1 MNRYLKY
8 SVMIPL
14 LILAGYGIC
23 FSQAKEPLS
32 FEGILRLPD
41 FGLSSKQI
49 ADQIAES
56 GLAFDVTS
64 AHIDSLRRLGFDSSI
79 VNAIRQFYKMGI
91 LKVAVAP
98 GQVDVIIDNEP
109 QGKTDANGYWE
120 KEISRGIHNIKLE
133 KRGYAAVDTS
143 MTIVKDRTVNLRL
156 GMRKSSGYGA
166 SKFYGRYGASISF
179 GLSVVAPQF
188 EEEGKW
194 KSGNNIILSGKANLL
209 PYLFVDVDFNFAS
222 FGDFDPGEAND
233 FGSLSALNFS
243 IIPGVYKEYKEKYRG
258 YLGLGIELNSS
269 KIENG
274 KFEDDG
280 ISYIPDE
287 KGGKTSFALMTKI
300 GADAFVNEN
309 IFLFAE
315 YRGYTVL
322 GQYSMGFI
330 AIGVGMY
337 LR

>member
-8 SVMIPL
+8 SVMISL
-14 LILAGYGIC
+14 LILAGYSIC

-41 FGLSSKQI
+41 YGLSSKQI

-91 LKVAVAP
+91 LKIAVAP
-98 GQVDVIIDNEP
+98 EQVNVIIDNEP
-109 QGKTDANGYWE
+109 HGKTDMNGYWE
-120 KEISRGIHNIKLE
+120 KELSRGIHNIKLE
-133 KRGYAAVDTS
+133 KRGYEAVDTS
-143 MTIVKDRTVNLRL
+143 LTIVKNKTVNLRIGL
-156 GMRKSSGYGA
+156 RKGSGNGA
-166 SKFYGRYGASISF
+166 SKFYGRYGASISYGMSIISPKF
-179 GLSVVAPQF
+179 A
-188 EEEGKW
+188 EEGKW
-194 KSGNNIILSGKANLL
+194 KSGNNIIISGKANLH
-209 PYLFVDVDFNFAS
+209 PFVFVDLDINMAS
-222 FGDFDPGEAND
+222 FSDFDPGEGDD
-233 FGSLSALNFS
+233 FGSLSALNFF
-243 IIPGVYKEYKEKYRG
+243 IIPGVYKEHKEKYRG
-258 YLGLGIELNSS
+258 YLGFGIGLSSS

-280 ISYIPDE
+280 VVYIPDE

-300 GADAFVNEN
+300 GADALVKEN

-315 YRGYTVL
+315 YRGYSVL
-322 GQYSMGFI
+322 GQYSMSFI
-330 AIGVGMY
+330 AIGAGMY